1 VGRRKWRKLE
11 IRKAK
16 EEDGNGKKC
25 GLWNADCGMF
35 PKAAVT
41 HNVAGGEAGL
51 SNAKQRLGLSNAETR
66 GQPPTREAMAS
77 QGGRRAGIVERES
90 DETTRPRT
98 TGPRRPRRVI
108 GKQNCRAGASPAD
121 PSNGKRERL
130 PYKSVIYGPIL
141 IAHASGGA
149 SFSAVSIETKRP
161 F

>member
-1 VGRRKWRKLE
+1 
-11 IRKAK
+11 
-16 EEDGNGKKC
+16 
-25 GLWNADCGMF
+25 MF

-121 PSNGKRERL
+121 PSNGKREHL
-130 PYKSVIYGPIL
+130 PYKSVV
-141 IAHASGGA
+141 GGQRSENDEA
-149 SFSAVSIETKRP
+149 PAFSWLRRGKRIVRAGLALNDEGMTKP
-161 F
+161 E